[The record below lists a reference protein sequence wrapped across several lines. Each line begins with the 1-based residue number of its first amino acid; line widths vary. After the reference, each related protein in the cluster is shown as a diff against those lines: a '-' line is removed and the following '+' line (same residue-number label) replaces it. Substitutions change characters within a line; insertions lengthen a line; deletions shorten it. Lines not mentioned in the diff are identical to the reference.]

1 MAKRQ
6 FTCVTYIAATPSQ
19 VWKALFD
26 PALTRQYW
34 QHDNVSDWLRGS
46 VWEHRRANRARTLDL
61 VGKVVESSPPRR
73 LIVTWAD
80 PADAARP
87 QKYSRVTLQVAP
99 CRGVTRLSVLHDRLD
114 AGSAML
120 EGITDGWPKVFASLK
135 SLLET
140 GHALPRRW

>member
-1 MAKRQ
+1 MAKCQ
-6 FTCVTYIAATPSQ
+6 FTYVTYIAAAPGQ

-46 VWEHRRANRARTLDL
+46 VWEHRRANKARTLDL

-80 PADAARP
+80 PADAAR
-87 QKYSRVTLQVAP
+87 KEKHSRVTLQVAP
-99 CRGVTRLSVLHDRLD
+99 YRGVTRLSVLHDRLE

-135 SLLET
+135 SLLEA
-140 GHALPRRW
+140 GHALPRLW